1 MDFGANYRR
10 GQTFA
15 LWWAAVGVCL
25 LTGCSSSGVTAA
37 TLPQQVPPKYGPAAV
52 PLSSDRA
59 YFQQTDH
66 PAPDFWALVPFY
78 VPQRNEYECSV
89 ASVAAVINGLTR
101 ANRQLAGDV
110 RNVTAASLLETVKT
124 VQWAERMQKGG
135 VDGQVGLTLEQL
147 AEVLREAL
155 RQQGIIDPLIE
166 TVRVTADDP
175 DTRKRWRTA
184 LATNEVSAEDMLLIH
199 FTQDTLTGSEGGP
212 YAHISPI
219 AAYDAAT
226 DRALVLDVDREYYE
240 PYWSPAEMIV
250 KAMSAYTPQYGHG
263 GWIRVSR

>member
-1 MDFGANYRR
+1 MGPAN
-10 GQTFA
+10 
-15 LWWAAVGVCL
+15 LIVLCIAATSLSL
-25 LTGCSSSGVTAA
+25 LTGCSSGGATAA
-37 TLPQQVPPKYGPAAV
+37 ALPQQVLPKYGPSAV

-59 YFQQTDH
+59 YFQQANH
-66 PAPDFWALVPFY
+66 PSPDFWALMPFY

-89 ASVAAVINGLTR
+89 ASVAAVVNGLTR

-124 VQWAERMQKGG
+124 AQWAERMQKGG
-135 VDGQVGLTLEQL
+135 VDGQVGLTLKQL
-147 AEVLREAL
+147 AEVLAEAL
-155 RQQGIIDPLIE
+155 RLQGITSPLIE
-166 TVRVTADDP
+166 TVQVTADDQA
-175 DTRKRWRTA
+175 TRERWRTT
-184 LATNEVSAEDMLLIH
+184 LAANEVSADDMILIH
-199 FTQDTLTGSEGGP
+199 FTQDTLTGSGGGP

-250 KAMSAYTPQYGHG
+250 KAMAAYTSQYGHG
-263 GWIRVSR
+263 GWIRVRR